1 MMRVDNSTGKCAPG
15 MDKSGSVVDRMY
27 MKLGIKF
34 LSSLRIKTQLLKRLQ
49 CVIIVDGATT
59 PKRMVWRATEAP

>member
-1 MMRVDNSTGKCAPG
+1 

-59 PKRMVWRATEAP
+59 PKRMVWRVTEAP